1 MCRISQVPANRR
13 GRSCVNGT
21 VTSEAEIE
29 ACVRADHA
37 RLVRVVAAV
46 TSSVPLAEEAVQEAF
61 ARAWER
67 SRRGEHFTSLPG
79 WVTTVALNLA
89 RSGHRRR
96 GAEERAR
103 QKIVAGRP
111 GREPADVAAAVAVR
125 EAVDGLPARQ
135 RDAVVLYYLVDLDV
149 ATVASLLG
157 VAEGTVKA
165 ALSRAREKLAA
176 RLADVDPEA
185 QRP

>member
-1 MCRISQVPANRR
+1 MLLGLVLGLLILVAGKASW
-13 GRSCVNGT
+13 
-21 VTSEAEIE
+21 IE
-29 ACVRADHA
+29 AKAW
-37 RLVRVVAAV
+37 VAQA
-46 TSSVPLAEEAVQEAF
+46 LI